1 MSAHLPCSVELDT
14 ARHFAAADAAEEAQE
29 RRDDAIA
36 DSVLNVQREVAAGHT
51 GRLYEILE
59 EHMGQ
64 QGPEWVLAAMLV
76 DAQSW
81 MPARLLRGQTPPPGC
96 QAVAA
101 WVEAAMLQAAT
112 EEIDAV
118 EGNHAR

>member
-1 MSAHLPCSVELDT
+1 MSANLPCSVELDLGNYM
-14 ARHFAAADAAEEAQE
+14 AASDAAEDSQE
-29 RRDDAIA
+29 RRDDAIG
-36 DSVLNVQREVAAGHT
+36 DVLTGIRREVAAGHT